1 MRAEGERGYRSWFAK
16 LPFRSESGHAVSAL
30 FDNACTLIE
39 IIPMQTSI
47 LDMRLLPPVFVN
59 PIVES
64 GRRSSEQQIV
74 RVRRVASAL

>member
-1 MRAEGERGYRSWFAK
+1 VNEATVLGSPNY
-16 LPFRSESGHAVSAL
+16 PFVQNLATLFLQL

-59 PIVES
+59 PIIES
-64 GRRSSEQQIV
+64 GRRSSEHQIV
-74 RVRRVASAL
+74 RGRRVASAL